1 MTETITLPST
11 EDFLRSQNDDPVYGP
26 LIGFLKCPEQVEATQ
41 EIRDVLR
48 DAGTYSLDIIT
59 GLLVYSY
66 QQFQMLLLMLPML

>member
-1 MTETITLPST
+1 M
-11 EDFLRSQNDDPVYGP
+11 LRSQNDDPVYRP
-26 LIGFLKCPEQVEATQ
+26 LIGFLECPDQVEATQ

-66 QQFQMLLLMLPML
+66 HHYGKDTRVPVLLHFVYLL